1 MMVEFRGARV
11 EMNDEGEK
19 EYEDRGP
26 IWINAHAVAGFYEHT
41 LLVNGHKIRVMEE
54 IPEIQQKL
62 ARGMTSERNTLQE
75 LLAEMRLG

>member
-1 MMVEFRGARV
+1 MLIEFRGAKV

-26 IWINAHAVAGFYEHT
+26 IWINPNVLAGYYEHT

-54 IPEIQQKL
+54 IPEIQRKL
-62 ARGMTSERNTLQE
+62 AGEKTEENPHSE
-75 LLAEMRLG
+75 LLSEMRLG